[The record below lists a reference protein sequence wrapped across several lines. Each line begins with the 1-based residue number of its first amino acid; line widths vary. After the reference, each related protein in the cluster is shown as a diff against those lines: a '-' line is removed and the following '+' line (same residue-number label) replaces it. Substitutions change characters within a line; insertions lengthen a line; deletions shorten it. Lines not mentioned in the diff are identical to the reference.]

1 MEIFTSLYRI
11 FMGLGTNLIEQER
24 ERQIHR
30 EGWSSEHDDKHVNN
44 ELALAA
50 ICYAEPNANYI
61 IQEGQYIRIPNE
73 DFWPEEWDKKWFKPT
88 TRIRD
93 LVKAGA
99 LIAAE
104 IDRLQR
110 IEIKKAKEEYIPKIK
125 ELVDK
130 AFEEFGE
137 ENDNIIILSACYY
150 PERYTVEIDDPLE
163 SIHFNKGY
171 KSPCENKLYFPI
183 GKNWDLGNWNRKG
196 EDEDKLS
203 SFYEKYVDPIC
214 NALDKCCINWSA
226 EDYYKDDNDALNEYW
241 CGCIGIMKDYK
252 IVSFVIRDD
261 GLLCSENS
269 INDGYNKII
278 EQL

>member
-1 MEIFTSLYRI
+1 
-11 FMGLGTNLIEQER
+11 MGLGINLIKAER
-24 ERQIHR
+24 DRQQHV
-30 EGWSSEHDDKHVNN
+30 EGWTDEHDDKHVNN

-50 ICYAEPNANYI
+50 ACYAVPDVFSLGY
-61 IQEGQYIRIPNE
+61 
-73 DFWPEEWDKKWFKPT
+73 WPSTWDSSWYKST

-110 IEIKKAKEEYIPKIK
+110 IEIKKAKEKYIPKIK

-137 ENDNIIILSACYY
+137 EGENILILSACYY
-150 PERYTVEIDDPLE
+150 PERYIVEIDNPLK

-171 KSPCENKLYFPI
+171 EPPFENKLYFPI
-183 GKNWDLGNWNRKG
+183 GKNWDLGNWKRKG
-196 EDEDKLS
+196 EDMNKLS
-203 SFYEKYVDPIC
+203 SLYEKYVDPIC
-214 NALDKCCINWSA
+214 DALDKCYIDWSA
-226 EDYYKDDNDALNEYW
+226 EDYYTDNNDALNEFW

-261 GLLCSENS
+261 GLLCCEKY
-269 INDGYNKII
+269 INEGYNKII

>member
-1 MEIFTSLYRI
+1 MN
-11 FMGLGTNLIEQER
+11 GADLIKQER
-24 ERQIHR
+24 ERQIYS
-30 EGWSSEHDDKHVNN
+30 EGWNSEHDDEHTNN

-50 ICYAEPNANYI
+50 VCYTLPTNYLSSH
-61 IQEGQYIRIPNE
+61 
-73 DFWPEEWDKKWFKPT
+73 WPSTWDKKWFKPT
-88 TRIRD
+88 TRIRN

-110 IEIKKAKEEYIPKIK
+110 IEIKKAKKEYIPKVK

-137 ENDNIIILSACYY
+137 ENDNILILSACYY

-196 EDEDKLS
+196 EDANKLS

-214 NALDKCCINWSA
+214 IALDKCCINWSA
-226 EDYYKDDNDALNEYW
+226 EDYYRDDNDALNEYW

-261 GLLCSENS
+261 GLLCSEKS
-269 INDGYNKII
+269 INNGYNKII

>member
-1 MEIFTSLYRI
+1 MEIFTSLHRI
-11 FMGLGTNLIEQER
+11 FMGLGINLIKTER
-24 ERQIHR
+24 DRQQYI
-30 EGWSSEHDDKHVNN
+30 EGWTEEHDDEHVNN

-50 ICYAEPNANYI
+50 VCYAVPDAFSQGYW
-61 IQEGQYIRIPNE
+61 PSTW
-73 DFWPEEWDKKWFKPT
+73 DFSWYKPT

-110 IEIKKAKEEYIPKIK
+110 IEITKAKKEYIPKIK
-125 ELVDK
+125 ELIDK

-137 ENDNIIILSACYY
+137 ENDNILILSACYY
-150 PERYTVEIDDPLE
+150 PERYTIEIDNPLK

-171 KSPCENKLYFPI
+171 NPPMENKLYFPL
-183 GKNWDLGNWNRKG
+183 GKNWDLGNWERKG
-196 EDEDKLS
+196 EDIEKLN
-203 SFYEKYVDPIC
+203 FLHEKYIDPIC
-214 NALDKCCINWSA
+214 NALDKCCIDWFA
-226 EDYYKDDNDALNEYW
+226 EDYYKDDNEALNEFW

-252 IVSFVIRDD
+252 VVSFVIRDD
-261 GLLCSENS
+261 GLLCCENS

>member
-1 MEIFTSLYRI
+1 
-11 FMGLGTNLIEQER
+11 MGLGINLIEAER
-24 ERQIHR
+24 ERQIYQ
-30 EGWSSEHDDKHVNN
+30 EGWTEEHDDKHVNN

-50 ICYAEPNANYI
+50 ACYAVPDVFSQGY
-61 IQEGQYIRIPNE
+61 
-73 DFWPEEWDKKWFKPT
+73 WPPTWDLSWYKPT

-110 IEIKKAKEEYIPKIK
+110 IEIEKAKKEYIPKIK
-125 ELVDK
+125 ELVNK

-137 ENDNIIILSACYY
+137 EDENILILSACYY
-150 PERYTVEIDDPLE
+150 PERYIVEINKPLQ

-171 KSPCENKLYFPI
+171 EPPFENKLYFPI
-183 GKNWDLGNWNRKG
+183 GRNWDLGNWKRVG
-196 EDEDKLS
+196 EDIDKLS

-214 NALDKCCINWSA
+214 DALDKCSIDWFA
-226 EDYYKDDNDALNEYW
+226 EDYYADDNDALNEFW

-252 IVSFVIRDD
+252 VVSFVIRDD

-269 INDGYNKII
+269 INSGYNKII

>member
-1 MEIFTSLYRI
+1 MN
-11 FMGLGTNLIEQER
+11 GVNLIEAER
-24 ERQIHR
+24 ERQIYQ
-30 EGWSSEHDDKHVNN
+30 EGWTEEHDDKHVNN

-50 ICYAEPNANYI
+50 ACYAVPDVFSQGY
-61 IQEGQYIRIPNE
+61 
-73 DFWPEEWDKKWFKPT
+73 WPPTWDLSWYKST

-137 ENDNIIILSACYY
+137 EDDNILILSACYY
-150 PERYTVEIDDPLE
+150 PDDARDTYEIDEPLDR
-163 SIHFNKGY
+163 INFNKGSDY
-171 KSPCENKLYFPI
+171 NNLYFPI
-183 GKNWDLGNWNRKG
+183 GRNWDLDDWKKDGV
-196 EDEDKLS
+196 DSDKYDTL
-203 SFYEKYVDPIC
+203 YEVYTRPIC
-214 NALDKCCINWSA
+214 EALDQCLIDCCA
-226 EDYYKDDNDALNEYW
+226 EDYYRDNNSALNDYW
-241 CGCIGIMKDYK
+241 YGVIGIMKDYK
-252 IVSFVIRDD
+252 VVSFVIRND
-261 GLLCSENS
+261 GLLCSDNS
-269 INDGYNKII
+269 INSGYNRII

>member
-1 MEIFTSLYRI
+1 
-11 FMGLGTNLIEQER
+11 MGLGIDLIKAER
-24 ERQIHR
+24 ERQMSV
-30 EGWSSEHDDKHVNN
+30 EGWTEKHDDEHVNN

-50 ICYAEPNANYI
+50 ACYAVPDVFSQGY
-61 IQEGQYIRIPNE
+61 
-73 DFWPEEWDKKWFKPT
+73 WPPTWDLSWYKST

-110 IEIKKAKEEYIPKIK
+110 IEIKKAKEENISKIK

-150 PERYTVEIDDPLE
+150 PYDARDTYEIEEPLNC
-163 SIHFNKGY
+163 IKFNKGANY
-171 KSPCENKLYFPI
+171 NNLFFPI
-183 GKNWDLGNWNRKG
+183 GRNWDLGNCNN
-196 EDEDKLS
+196 KLS

-214 NALDKCCINWSA
+214 NALDKCYIDWFA
-226 EDYYKDDNDALNEYW
+226 EDYYRDDNEALNEYW

-252 IVSFVIRDD
+252 IVSFVIRND
-261 GLLCSENS
+261 GVLCSENS

>member
-1 MEIFTSLYRI
+1 
-11 FMGLGTNLIEQER
+11 MGLGVNLIKQER
-24 ERQIHR
+24 ERQIYR

-50 ICYAEPNANYI
+50 ACYAVPDVFSQGY
-61 IQEGQYIRIPNE
+61 
-73 DFWPEEWDKKWFKPT
+73 WPPTWDSSWYKST

-110 IEIKKAKEEYIPKIK
+110 IEIKKAKEKYISKIK

-137 ENDNIIILSACYY
+137 EGENILILSACYY
-150 PERYTVEIDDPLE
+150 PERYIVEIDNPLK

-171 KSPCENKLYFPI
+171 EPPCENKLYFPI
-183 GKNWDLGNWNRKG
+183 GKNWDLGNWERKG
-196 EDEDKLS
+196 EDVNKLS
-203 SFYEKYVDPIC
+203 SLYEKYIDPIC
-214 NALDKCCINWSA
+214 EALDKCYIDWSA
-226 EDYYKDDNDALNEYW
+226 EDYYTDNNDALNEFW

-252 IVSFVIRDD
+252 VVSFVIRDD
-261 GLLCSENS
+261 GLLCCEKY